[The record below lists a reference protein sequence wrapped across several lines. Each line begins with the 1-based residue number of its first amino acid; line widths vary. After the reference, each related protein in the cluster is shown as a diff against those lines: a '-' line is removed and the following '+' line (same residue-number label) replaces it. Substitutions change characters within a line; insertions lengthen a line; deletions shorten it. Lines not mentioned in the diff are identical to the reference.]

1 MKRYWL
7 HIRIGNIEIKP
18 ILIFDGYSVCTAIS
32 MKSLSCIVK
41 ITHNTPN
48 LLIEFGYIEE
58 YNETKRLVYKD
69 SISLIKRNNIV
80 DAILGNIIRGNTT
93 TKVTVEIFFNQT
105 EEGLCVGFLS
115 NKFKPTKYVVNN
127 KYRGEKTVK
136 QKQQVADIL
145 SAKTFFIL
153 NHHVFSDLL
162 VSIASDTINN
172 EYISQWEQRIASFP
186 DSSDLL
192 IVFDKYKDDFSAWI
206 KLLLSW
212 GLKKDGCK
220 QYPGLLVNLDRY
232 DLADNY
238 QINQSANYQVIS
250 PCWTIWIEQN
260 GIKTEKIVSKGIL
273 KMI

>member
-7 HIRIGNIEIKP
+7 YIRIGNKEIKP
-18 ILIFDGYSVCTAIS
+18 ILIFDGYSACTALS
-32 MKSLSCIVK
+32 MKSLSCVINSLH
-41 ITHNTPN
+41 ITSDI
-48 LLIEFGYIEE
+48 LIEFEYIEDN
-58 YNETKRLVYKD
+58 NETKRLVYKD

-80 DAILGNIIRGNTT
+80 DAFLGNILRGNATN
-93 TKVTVEIFFNQT
+93 KVTVEIFFNQT

-115 NKFKPTKYVVNN
+115 NKFKPTKYIVNN
-127 KYRGEKTVK
+127 KYRREEIVK
-136 QKQQVADIL
+136 QEQQISDIL
-145 SAKTFFIL
+145 SAKTIFIL

-162 VSIASDTINN
+162 VSIDTKTMNN
-172 EYISQWEQRIASFP
+172 EYISQWEQRINSLSN
-186 DSSDLL
+186 SSDLL
-192 IVFDKYKDDFSAWI
+192 LVFNKYKNDFSAWI

-232 DLADNY
+232 NLAENNR
-238 QINQSANYQVIS
+238 INPSANYQVIS

>member
-18 ILIFDGYSVCTAIS
+18 ILIFDGYSACTAIS
-32 MKSLSCIVK
+32 MKSLSCIVNTSH
-41 ITHNTPN
+41 ITPN
-48 LLIEFGYIEE
+48 ILIEFGYIEE
-58 YNETKRLVYKD
+58 YQDTKRFVYKD

-80 DAILGNIIRGNTT
+80 DAILGNILRGNST

-115 NKFKPTKYVVNN
+115 NKFKPTKYIVND
-127 KYRGEKTVK
+127 KYRGEKK
-136 QKQQVADIL
+136 EKQQVLDIL
-145 SAKTFFIL
+145 SAKTIFIL

-162 VSIASDTINN
+162 VSISSDTINN
-172 EYISQWEQRIASFP
+172 EYMSHWEQRIASLP
-186 DSSDLL
+186 KSSDLL
-192 IVFDKYKDDFSAWI
+192 LVFNKYKNNFSAWI

-220 QYPGLLVNLDRY
+220 QYPALLVNLDRY
-232 DLADNY
+232 NLADNY